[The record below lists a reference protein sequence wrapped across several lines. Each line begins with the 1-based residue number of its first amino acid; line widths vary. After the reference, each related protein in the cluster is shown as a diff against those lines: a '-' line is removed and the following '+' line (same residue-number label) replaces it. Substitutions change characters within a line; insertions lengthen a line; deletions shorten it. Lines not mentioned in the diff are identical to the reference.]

1 MSEQKFDPM
10 KEINRLSKTVGK
22 MVEQGINTVQTTVQS
37 ATQGANLVRL
47 DIYELNDEVVVTT
60 NSLDG
65 LDKTSIEVAME
76 GDVLTIKGTTQSP
89 ETPTGA
95 SFFLQE
101 RKFGEFTRSV
111 TIPIPVKPQ
120 EAGARVSKTG
130 VLTVTLPVDTDRYQD
145 ITVTP
150 AD

>member
-10 KEINRLSKTVGK
+10 KELNRLSKSVGK
-22 MVEQGINTVQTTVQS
+22 VIEQGINTVQTTVQT
-37 ATQGANLVRL
+37 AGLGANTVRV
-47 DIYELNDEVVVTT
+47 DIYEVDDEVFVVS

-65 LDKTSIEVAME
+65 LDKNSIEVSME
-76 GDVLTIKGTTQSP
+76 GDVLTIKGETVP
-89 ETPTGA
+89 EETPLAA

-101 RKFGEFTRSV
+101 RKFGPFSRSV

-120 EAGARVSKTG
+120 EARARVSKTG
-130 VLTVTLPVDTDRYQD
+130 VLTVTLPVDKDRYQD

-150 AD
+150 AE